1 MAYTFVYVIFFSY
14 LCALKRY
21 LSRANALFFG
31 IDPNTTPQSKQKY
44 YSTLRSFIIAQLTK
58 QLKEE

>member
-21 LSRANALFFG
+21 IMENAPYNKPHTRH
-31 IDPNTTPQSKQKY
+31 IDFLY
-44 YSTLRSFIIAQLTK
+44 GC
-58 QLKEE
+58 